1 MPPLQTAYA
10 SQSKAGILVPPLNF
24 AHILPGVYRSGH
36 PNAKNFP
43 FMDTLGLKSIM
54 YLSSDD
60 YRHDT
65 LSWAESRGLKIF
77 HHRLESSKE
86 PFEEVDEDRVVQALE
101 DIIDTRNLPIL
112 IHDNKGRLLPSIL
125 SALLRLMN
133 RWSFTSVLAEYRSFL
148 PDEKVWAEGE
158 VGKPDKGRER
168 IADLEFID
176 RFPLER
182 VTYDPRY
189 RPDWLE

>member
-1 MPPLQTAYA
+1 M
-10 SQSKAGILVPPLNF
+10 
-24 AHILPGVYRSGH
+24 
-36 PNAKNFP
+36 
-43 FMDTLGLKSIM
+43 
-54 YLSSDD
+54 
-60 YRHDT
+60 
-65 LSWAESRGLKIF
+65 KIF

-86 PFEEVDEDRVVQALE
+86 PFEEVNEDRVVQALE
-101 DIIDTRNLPIL
+101 DIIGRSLAFRRLPATHARSLQTRATFRVSGLGSTQRGESWTDHVSAFAVL

-168 IADLEFID
+168 MADLEVSPGGATLTA
-176 RFPLER
+176 RC
-182 VTYDPRY
+182 
-189 RPDWLE
+189 